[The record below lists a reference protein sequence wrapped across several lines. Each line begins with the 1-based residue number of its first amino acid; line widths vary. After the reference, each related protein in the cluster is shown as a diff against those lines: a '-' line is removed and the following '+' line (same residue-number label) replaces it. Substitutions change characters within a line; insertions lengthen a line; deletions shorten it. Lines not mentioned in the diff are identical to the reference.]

1 MKKVLEKHSNNFKI
15 FNEFPSYTDPNVL
28 ISGVNIDNCWVF
40 KSKAKPLKIKFIVSQ
55 SRQNDF
61 VKQNLYEVM
70 YKNGDDVRQD
80 MFFLKMIELISEI
93 LDYKEYATTYKVVA
107 FSQNDG
113 MLEIVP

>member
-1 MKKVLEKHSNNFKI
+1 
-15 FNEFPSYTDPNVL
+15 
-28 ISGVNIDNCWVF
+28 
-40 KSKAKPLKIKFIVSQ
+40 
-55 SRQNDF
+55 
-61 VKQNLYEVM
+61 M

>member
-1 MKKVLEKHSNNFKI
+1 
-15 FNEFPSYTDPNVL
+15 
-28 ISGVNIDNCWVF
+28 
-40 KSKAKPLKIKFIVSQ
+40 
-55 SRQNDF
+55 
-61 VKQNLYEVM
+61 M

-113 MLEIVP
+113 MLEIVPQSRDLNRIDNGGSSTIDSINFLKEGPRDKVE